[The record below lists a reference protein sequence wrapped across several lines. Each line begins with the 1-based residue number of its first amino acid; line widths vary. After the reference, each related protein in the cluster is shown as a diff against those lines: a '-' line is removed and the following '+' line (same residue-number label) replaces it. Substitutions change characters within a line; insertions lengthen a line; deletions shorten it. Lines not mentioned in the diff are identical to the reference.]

1 MLWIQVF
8 IVAFFFGFGCLV
20 ILAGAGSKD
29 MAAVVLASLFFFAI
43 GSFCLLNLL
52 GFRSQHLTLREDGI
66 SFRLPPLGTN
76 TVFPWKLRRENL
88 PWNGVRALDVK
99 LRNLG
104 GDQKVYVMRTTG
116 GDVVF
121 FWPQWPN
128 ADAIADEIIKRSAAA
143 TSIEDMNLP
152 PVPDPLHPERAVQSS
167 TGERFMRGFGTFILI
182 IAAILAALCI
192 FALFGAKPE
201 DRWNIGKALLFLSFA
216 AAGAQGLRRYRR
228 IR

>member
-8 IVAFFFGFGCLV
+8 TVVFFLGFGSFI
-20 ILAGAGSKD
+20 ILAGATSSAFG
-29 MAAVVLASLFFFAI
+29 ACVLASLFFFAI
-43 GSFCLLNLL
+43 GSFFLLNLI

-66 SFRLPPLGTN
+66 SFRLPPLGNN

-88 PWNGVRALDVK
+88 PWNAVRALDVK

-104 GDQKVYVMRTTG
+104 GDQQVYVMRTTV

-128 ADAIADEIIKRSAAA
+128 AHAIAEEIIKRSAAA
-143 TSIEDMNLP
+143 TSTEDMNLP
-152 PVPDPLHPERAVQSS
+152 PVPDPLHPEKAVQS
-167 TGERFMRGFGTFILI
+167 TAGERFMRGFGTAMLM
-182 IAAILAALCI
+182 IAAILGALCV

-201 DRWNIGKALLFLSFA
+201 DRWNIGKALLFLSFT
-216 AAGAQGLRRYRR
+216 AAGAQGLRHYRR
-228 IR
+228 IK